1 MDQYLKMKEL
11 CVRLIFRMIP
21 FLFFHALICKTVLA
35 NDSDGDGLADTDEL
49 LIGLDP
55 NIPNTALVNFFT
67 SRENVARAEGN
78 ASGVAHVQANHA
90 NYGLYTESE
99 KNTSD
104 AAVRAREYPMEI
116 SVESRG
122 CRQTMQTMDCI
133 RNPKRIYRI
142 RQFVPGEYPM
152 EISVESRGC
161 RHHASYDLYT
171 ESEKNTSDAAV
182 RARGISDG
190 NVGGIAWVQANH
202 TSYNLFTESEMNASQ
217 EDAFSRGFPM
227 EIPVRGRMVSRSG
240 MHTIV
245 IKPRLSALITDAWN
259 RGVENGKPRDK
270 IENGPRSLICGY
282 TPQLC

>member
-1 MDQYLKMKEL
+1 M
-11 CVRLIFRMIP
+11 RLIFRMIP

-104 AAVRAREYPMEI
+104 AAVRARGI
-116 SVESRG
+116 SDGNISGISWVQANHANYGLYTESEKNISDAAVRARG
-122 CRQTMQTMDCI
+122 
-133 RNPKRIYRI
+133 
-142 RQFVPGEYPM
+142 
-152 EISVESRGC
+152 ISDGNISGISWVQAN
-161 RHHASYDLYT
+161 HASYDLYT

-190 NVGGIAWVQANH
+190 NVSGIAWVQANH

-217 EDAFSRGFPM
+217 EDAFSRGFSDGNTSAW
-227 EIPVRGRMVSRSG
+227 ENGIAEWNAHDSNQTEG
-240 MHTIV
+240 
-245 IKPRLSALITDAWN
+245 LSALITDAWN
-259 RGVENGKPRDK
+259 RESRMENKR
-270 IENGPRSLICGY
+270 
-282 TPQLC
+282 